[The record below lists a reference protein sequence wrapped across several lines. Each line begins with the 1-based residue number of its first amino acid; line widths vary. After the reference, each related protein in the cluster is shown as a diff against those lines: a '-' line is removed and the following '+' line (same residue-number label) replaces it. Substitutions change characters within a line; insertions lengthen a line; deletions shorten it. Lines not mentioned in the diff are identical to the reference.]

1 VTGRPGTN
9 ATISVV
15 SDGGEATVIQ
25 PDIIATNGVIHVIDT
40 VIWFID
46 IDSISIYCQNRVID
60 PVFWCP
66 VIFVIDTVEY
76 NIQ

>member
-1 VTGRPGTN
+1 M
-9 ATISVV
+9 

-25 PDIIATNGVIHVIDT
+25 SDIIATNGVIHVIDT
-40 VIWFID
+40 VIWSIQVINTVIWLID
-46 IDSISIYCQNRVID
+46 IVGIFIYIVIRVID